1 LDGLGRY
8 LNKATEVLKITP
20 AAGSQLRDERRKNH
34 RTKIGKES
42 IRAAENQR
50 DLPIGDLRRSFASRS

>member
-1 LDGLGRY
+1 
-8 LNKATEVLKITP
+8 VLKITP
-20 AAGSQLRDERRKNH
+20 TAGSQLRDERRKNY

>member
-1 LDGLGRY
+1 MEPP
-8 LNKATEVLKITP
+8 EVLKLLPT
-20 AAGSQLRDERRKNH
+20 GRSQLRDERRKNY

-50 DLPIGDLRRSFASRS
+50 DLPIDDLRCFFASRS